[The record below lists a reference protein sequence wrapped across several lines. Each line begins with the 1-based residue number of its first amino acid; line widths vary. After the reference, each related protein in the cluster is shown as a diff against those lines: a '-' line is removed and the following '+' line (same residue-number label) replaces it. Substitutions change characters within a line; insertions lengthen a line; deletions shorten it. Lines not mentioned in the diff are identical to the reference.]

1 MARRDWGQLG
11 FADHMVM
18 RHGRPNALLTRLT
31 ELIDWSGLERIVA
44 GVHDS
49 PHGAPAYPPSAMLK
63 ALLLQQ
69 WYGLSDPGLEEALWD
84 RLSFRVFCGLPL
96 GETAPD
102 YSTIN
107 RFRNALSKDG
117 LDRQVFEAINRQLDQ
132 KGLLLRKGTLIDAS
146 LIPAAVNPPKKPKE
160 PLPPGPDGKVPSQLV
175 KSKRDPAAE
184 WAKKGGKR
192 YFGYKAHVGIDK
204 GSAIIRRVK
213 LTGASVNDTVPAD
226 EMICGDEAAVYA
238 DAAYHT
244 HRREA
249 ELTKRGIEAHLMRRG
264 NKHHALS
271 QADKDR
277 NKAIGKHRG
286 PVEQVFGR
294 MKTTYRWARAR
305 CLGLAR
311 NTTHLLLLCTAMNLK
326 RMVVLCAP

>member
-160 PLPPGPDGKVPSQLV
+160 PLPPGPESRLKNCSEVCDGSLPFQ
-175 KSKRDPAAE
+175 
-184 WAKKGGKR
+184 G
-192 YFGYKAHVGIDK
+192 
-204 GSAIIRRVK
+204 
-213 LTGASVNDTVPAD
+213 
-226 EMICGDEAAVYA
+226 
-238 DAAYHT
+238 
-244 HRREA
+244 
-249 ELTKRGIEAHLMRRG
+249 
-264 NKHHALS
+264 
-271 QADKDR
+271 
-277 NKAIGKHRG
+277 
-286 PVEQVFGR
+286 
-294 MKTTYRWARAR
+294 MKRAR
-305 CLGLAR
+305 
-311 NTTHLLLLCTAMNLK
+311 TEYSVHLVGVAIRPRSDANRWMSKSSNGTCGRSSKFEVSRPVTGSGWIVPTSFALIPNPLRIMK
-326 RMVVLCAP
+326 RRYWLPGCGSPM

>member
-1 MARRDWGQLG
+1 MAHRDWGQLG

-18 RHGRPNALLTRLT
+18 RHGRPNELLARLSELLDWAAL
-31 ELIDWSGLERIVA
+31 GRIV
-44 GVHDS
+44 GVLHDS
-49 PHGAPAYPPSAMLK
+49 PHGAPAYPPLAMLK

-96 GETAPD
+96 GESAPD

-107 RFRNALSKDG
+107 RFRNALRERG
-117 LDRQVFEAINRQLDQ
+117 LDQQVFDEVNRQLDRR
-132 KGLLLRKGTLIDAS
+132 GLVLRHGTLIDAS
-146 LIPAAVNPPKKPKE
+146 LVPAAVKPPKKPKE
-160 PLPPGPDGKVPSQLV
+160 PLPPGPDGKAPSQLV
-175 KSKRDPAAE
+175 KSQRDRDAE

-192 YFGYKAHVGIDK
+192 YFGYKVHVGVDK

-226 EMICGDEAAVYA
+226 ELMCGDEAAVYA

-244 HRREA
+244 RRREQA
-249 ELTKRGIEAHLMRRG
+249 LIARGVEAHLMRRG

-271 QADKDR
+271 QEDKDR
-277 NKAIGKHRG
+277 NEAIGKHRA
-286 PVEQVFGR
+286 PVD
-294 MKTTYRWARAR
+294 R
-305 CLGLAR
+305 CLAG
-311 NTTHLLLLCTAMNLK
+311 
-326 RMVVLCAP
+326 

>member
-1 MARRDWGQLG
+1 MAHRDWGQLG

-18 RHGRPNALLTRLT
+18 RHGRPNELLARLSELLDWAAL
-31 ELIDWSGLERIVA
+31 GRIV
-44 GVHDS
+44 GVLHDS
-49 PHGAPAYPPSAMLK
+49 PHGAPAYPPLAMLK

-96 GETAPD
+96 GESAPD

-107 RFRNALSKDG
+107 RFRNALRERG
-117 LDRQVFEAINRQLDQ
+117 LDQQVFDEVNRQLDRR
-132 KGLLLRKGTLIDAS
+132 GLVLRHGTLIDAS
-146 LIPAAVNPPKKPKE
+146 LVPAAVKPPKKPKE
-160 PLPPGPDGKVPSQLV
+160 PLPPGPDGKAPSQLV
-175 KSKRDPAAE
+175 KSQRDRDAE

-192 YFGYKAHVGIDK
+192 YFGYKVHVGVDK

-226 EMICGDEAAVYA
+226 ELMCGDEAAVYA

-244 HRREA
+244 RRREQA
-249 ELTKRGIEAHLMRRG
+249 LIARGVEAHLMRRG

-271 QADKDR
+271 QEDKDR
-277 NKAIGKHRG
+277 NEAIGKHRA

-326 RMVVLCAP
+326 RMVVLCPR

>member
-1 MARRDWGQLG
+1 MAHRDWGQLG

-18 RHGRPNALLTRLT
+18 RHGRPNELLTRLS
-31 ELIDWSGLERIVA
+31 ELIDWAALGRIVA
-44 GVHDS
+44 VLHDS
-49 PHGAPAYPPSAMLK
+49 PHGAPSYPPLAMVK

-102 YSTIN
+102 YSTVN
-107 RFRNALSKDG
+107 RFRNALRAGD
-117 LDRQVFEAINRQLDQ
+117 LDQQIFAEVNRQLDAR
-132 KGLLLRKGTLIDAS
+132 GLVLRHGTLIDAS
-146 LIPAAVNPPKKPKE
+146 LVPAAVNPPKKPKE
-160 PLPPGPDGKVPSQLV
+160 PLPPGPDGEVPSQLV
-175 KSKRDPAAE
+175 KSLRDRDAE

-192 YFGYKAHVGIDK
+192 YFGYKVHVGIDK

-226 EMICGDEAAVYA
+226 ELICGDEAAVYA

-244 HRREA
+244 HRREQQ
-249 ELTKRGIEAHLMRRG
+249 LLDRGIAAQLMRRG

-277 NKAIGKHRG
+277 NEAIGKDRA

-311 NTTHLLLLCTAMNLK
+311 NTTHLLLLCAAMNLK
-326 RMVVLCAP
+326 RMVVLCAR